1 MIKQT
6 IIVASGL
13 GTRMGE
19 LTYHKPKCLLEI
31 SGHPILKYILDGAI
45 NIGAEKIIMDVSE
58 RYRGQIEEYT
68 NKHFP
73 SLKTFFSY
81 SSYPRGVG
89 YSIYNTL
96 EYVNLNEPALI
107 TVSDVICFDGYR
119 ILEQVLHDADIA
131 LGVSSYPLISDKKY
145 TRACIDKNKRLQF
158 NKFTRAH
165 NQTYPLIGIYA
176 LKPLDVFFNLLGS
189 TIEALNKNKL
199 SMEEAKTKNIFD
211 SKNELRLS
219 FVFEL
224 MNRGR
229 YKTVLPN
236 MGRCCEINTPENL
249 TEAEKENGQLQNNHL
264 H

>member
-13 GTRMGE
+13 GTGMGE

-31 SGHPILKYILDGAI
+31 AGHPILKYILDSAI

-68 NKHFP
+68 NKHYP

-89 YSIYNTL
+89 FSIYNTL
-96 EYVNLNEPALI
+96 GYVNLSEPALI

-119 ILEQVLHDADIA
+119 ILEKALRDADIA

-145 TRACIDKNKRLQF
+145 TRAFIDKNRRLRF
-158 NKFTRAH
+158 NKFMGAH
-165 NQTYPLIGIYA
+165 DQTYPLIGVYA
-176 LKPLDVFFNLLGS
+176 LKPLDVFFNFLGS

-199 SMEEAKTKNIFD
+199 SIEKAETKNILD

-224 MNRGR
+224 MNRGQC
-229 YKTVLPN
+229 KTVLAN

-249 TEAEKENGQLQNNHL
+249 TKAEKEKANY
-264 H
+264 